1 MEFKLNSSLIEAL
14 MEYSS
19 LLNKEPSVIIKEA
32 LEEYFAKVEK
42 EILEKSLEKESAL
55 TSFSYDEF
63 FDGLDFDEEQK
74 S

>member
-55 TSFSYDEF
+55 TNFSYDEF